1 MPLRDA
7 TPPPDA
13 APLVSAGLADIEGAR
28 RPQVQGVAA
37 AAAEPAPAQVLSDPH
52 PVHTL
57 GLDDLTAGRGLA
69 DAPLVAWRYMVSAG
83 GKPAAAAEVTVDR
96 AGRPVAF
103 DHVNRGPFVAATA
116 RARKAAAKL
125 PSVRDA
131 NVEVRVLRIPA
142 LYVMALW
149 LKHLDGGEDTVIPLD
164 PAPDFLEAKRAYT
177 EDEFLQALAAPAR
190 ARLAFDN
197 RPRAR

>member
-13 APLVSAGLADIEGAR
+13 ASLVSAGLADIEGAR
-28 RPQVQGVAA
+28 RPEVRPAA
-37 AAAEPAPAQVLSDPH
+37 AMAEEPAHALSDPH

-57 GLDDLTAGRGLA
+57 GLDDLAAGRGLA
-69 DAPLVAWRYMVSAG
+69 DAPLVAWRYMVSDG
-83 GKPAAAAEVTVDR
+83 GKPPAAAEVTVDR
-96 AGRPVAF
+96 DGHPTAF
-103 DHVNRGPFVAATA
+103 DHINRGPFVSATV

-125 PSVRDA
+125 PSVRDGD
-131 NVEVRVLRIPA
+131 VEVRMLRIPA

-149 LKHLDGGEDTVIPLD
+149 LKHLDGGPDTVIPLD

-177 EDEFLQALAAPAR
+177 EAEFLQALAAPAR

-197 RPRAR
+197 RPRVR